1 MTVQITIIGLGQIG
15 TSIGLAL
22 AERKDS
28 LYRVGHD
35 RDFSIAKRAQK
46 MGALDKTMINIPA
59 AVEDAD
65 LVVLSL
71 PMDQIRETLSVVAP
85 ELKAGAVVM
94 DTGPAKS
101 AMIAW
106 AQEMLPEERYYVGL
120 TPVLNPEH
128 LHSVAGGVEAAKA
141 DLFHGG
147 LMGIVSARGVPSEA
161 IKLAVDL
168 TGLLGAELM
177 FSDPLEIDGLMT
189 TVHILPQLMAAAL
202 LNITVDQPGWWES
215 RKVAGK
221 PYAMI
226 ASVIDQPYSPES
238 LSVEAKLNR
247 ESVMRVIDGLIMGL
261 HAIREDVEEQEGD
274 QLAKL
279 LESAQAGYRE
289 WWRQRLTS
297 EWVGEGTQEFEA
309 PGAAEYFGQMLGIR
323 RRKKEDN

>member
-1 MTVQITIIGLGQIG
+1 
-15 TSIGLAL
+15 
-22 AERKDS
+22 
-28 LYRVGHD
+28 
-35 RDFSIAKRAQK
+35 
-46 MGALDKTMINIPA
+46 
-59 AVEDAD
+59 
-65 LVVLSL
+65 
-71 PMDQIRETLSVVAP
+71 
-85 ELKAGAVVM
+85 
-94 DTGPAKS
+94 
-101 AMIAW
+101 
-106 AQEMLPEERYYVGL
+106 
-120 TPVLNPEH
+120 
-128 LHSVAGGVEAAKA
+128 
-141 DLFHGG
+141 
-147 LMGIVSARGVPSEA
+147 
-161 IKLAVDL
+161 
-168 TGLLGAELM
+168 M

-323 RRKKEDN
+323 RRKKDKE